1 MTTSVTQQLAEWITE
16 ASYDDIPPVGV
27 ARVRERFL
35 DSLGVQFGGMSVS
48 TGQILAK
55 WIKAQGAKPESTV
68 VGAGFKTTSSL
79 AALANASAGHALE
92 FDDIATFG
100 GHYANPLT
108 AATLA
113 LGEKLECSGRD
124 AILAWMI
131 GWEVIAQTSK
141 VCLGP
146 RGNEL
151 LYRGW
156 FNQGFQ
162 PALGVAALAAK
173 LLGFDVL
180 QTRMALGH
188 AASTMAGMLKNRGSD
203 TKSFVAGNAAMHGII
218 GAELVALGFTANEDI
233 IDGDIGVARLLGLDG
248 GDPQKVLAGL
258 GSWEMATNGSTIR
271 LHASCGAGH
280 WSQDALQKILQRRRT
295 VPEEIESIEVYL
307 LDFLMPM
314 VPYHSPRTGLE
325 GKYSLE
331 YDLATIALD
340 GRAGMHQ
347 YTDAMVQ
354 RPEAR
359 DLMKRVVRVPQPG
372 DHGIPKLES
381 RVVLTLKNGEKLEET
396 VNKAHGAPVDPL
408 SPEEITEKFHE
419 CAASVVPEAQRNRVI
434 ELCGRLEDVGNL
446 REIANAVSV
455 TTP

>member
-1 MTTSVTQQLAEWITE
+1 
-16 ASYDDIPPVGV
+16 
-27 ARVRERFL
+27 
-35 DSLGVQFGGMSVS
+35 
-48 TGQILAK
+48 
-55 WIKAQGAKPESTV
+55 V

-113 LGEKLECSGRD
+113 LGEKLECGGRD
-124 AILAWMI
+124 AVLAWMV

-173 LLGFDVL
+173 LMGFDVL

-203 TKSFVAGNAAMHGII
+203 TKSFVAGNAAMHGIMA
-218 GAELVALGFTANEDI
+218 AELVALGFTANEDI
-233 IDGDIGVARLLGLDG
+233 IDGDIGVARLLGLEG
-248 GDPQKVLAGL
+248 GDSQKVLAGL
-258 GSWEMATNGSTIR
+258 GSWEMAANGSTIR

-280 WSQDALQKILQRRRT
+280 WSQDALQKILQRRPT
-295 VPEEIESIEVYL
+295 APEEIESIEVSL

-314 VPYHSPRTGLE
+314 VPYHAPQTGLE

-347 YTDAMVQ
+347 YTDEMVQ

-359 DLMKRVVRVPQPG
+359 DLMKRVVRVPQAG
-372 DHGIPKLES
+372 DHGVAKLES
-381 RVVLTLKNGEKLEET
+381 RVVLKLKNGQELEET
-396 VNKAHGAPVDPL
+396 VNKAHGAPGDPL
-408 SPEEITEKFHE
+408 SPEEITGKFHE
-419 CAASVVPEAQRNRVI
+419 CAGGVVPEAQRSRVI
-434 ELCGRLEDVGNL
+434 ELCGRLENVGSL
-446 REIANAVSV
+446 REIAEAVSGHGM
-455 TTP
+455 